1 MSRSSIELAIAD
13 RVCAAE
19 KIALAALGHD
29 NLDVAMMG
37 FAAYCGV
44 MLIAVE
50 PEKAAVWPRTDTT
63 VMGRR

>member
-1 MSRSSIELAIAD
+1 MSRSSIEMAIAD
-13 RVCAAE
+13 RVGAAE
-19 KIALAALGHD
+19 KITLAALGHD

-50 PEKAAVWPRTDTT
+50 PERSTIWPRTDTT
-63 VMGRR
+63 VTGRR